1 MDQNFSSLRNH
12 FLIAMPSLNEGIFA
26 HSVTYLCEHSEE
38 GAMGI
43 VINRPAGIALG
54 EILEQ
59 LKIDGESGE
68 TLAHTEDPVMVG
80 GPVQTDRGFVLHRND
95 DRHWEATLP
104 ISDEISL
111 TTSIDILDAM
121 AHDRGPNSALVA
133 LGYAGWEAGQL
144 EQEIAANSWL
154 TIPADSD
161 IIFATPIERRLD
173 AAAAKLGIDLA
184 LLAPGA
190 GHA

>member
-1 MDQNFSSLRNH
+1 MEQHFSSLRNH
-12 FLIAMPSLNEGIFA
+12 FLIAMPSLSEGIFA
-26 HSVTYLCEHSEE
+26 HSVTYLCEHSEQ

-59 LKIDGESGE
+59 LDIDGELSH
-68 TLAHTEDPVMVG
+68 LDDPVMVG
-80 GPVQTDRGFVLHRND
+80 GPVQTDRGFVLHRHD
-95 DRHWEATLP
+95 DRRWDATLS

-111 TTSIDILDAM
+111 TTSVDILDAL
-121 AHDRGPNSALVA
+121 AHDRGPHASLVA
-133 LGYAGWEAGQL
+133 LGYAGWDAGQL
-144 EQEIAANSWL
+144 EEEIAANSWL
-154 TIPADSD
+154 TIPADSN
-161 IIFATPIERRLD
+161 IIFDTPIAERLD

-184 LLAPGA
+184 LIAPGA

>member
-1 MDQNFSSLRNH
+1 METNFDSLKNH
-12 FLIAMPSLNEGIFA
+12 FLIAMPSLSEGLFA
-26 HSVTYLCEHSEE
+26 HSVTYLCEHSVQ

-59 LKIDGESGE
+59 LKLDGD
-68 TLAHTEDPVMVG
+68 LAHTEDPVMVG
-80 GPVQTDRGFVLHRND
+80 GPVQTDRGFVLHPAD
-95 DRHWEATLP
+95 DQRWEATLP

-111 TTSIDILDAM
+111 TTSADILDAL
-121 AHDRGPNSALVA
+121 AHNRGPQLSLVA
-133 LGYAGWEAGQL
+133 LGYAGWGAGQL
-144 EQEIAANSWL
+144 EEEIAANSWL
-154 TIPADSD
+154 TIPADSE
-161 IIFATPIERRLD
+161 IIFNTPIEKRLN

-184 LLAPGA
+184 LIAPGA

>member
-1 MDQNFSSLRNH
+1 MNQNFSSLRNH
-12 FLIAMPSLNEGIFA
+12 FLIAMPSLSEGIFA
-26 HSVTYLCEHSEE
+26 QSVTYLCEHSEE

-59 LKIDGESGE
+59 LEIDGELS
-68 TLAHTEDPVMVG
+68 HTDDPVMVG

-95 DRHWEATLP
+95 DHRWGSTLP

-111 TTSIDILDAM
+111 TTSVDILDAM
-121 AHDRGPNSALVA
+121 AHNRGPHSALVA

-161 IIFATPIERRLD
+161 IIFATPIEQRLD
-173 AAAAKLGIDLA
+173 AAAAKLGIDLG